1 MSRIL
6 KIRVVDFTLNISC
19 TYKPH
24 FQTLFIE
31 DGTSVDAFHRTQNLV
46 KVQLVPELGEGGLTP
61 PPLHSLWLWYA
72 IVSEYHM
79 GYGVSNL
86 KLQKKLH
93 VITNKKDGG
102 ED

>member
-1 MSRIL
+1 M
-6 KIRVVDFTLNISC
+6 SC

-46 KVQLVPELGEGGLTP
+46 KVQLVPELGEGGVPT
-61 PPLHSLWLWYA
+61 PLHCLWSWYV
-72 IVSEYHM
+72 IVSEYHI

-86 KLQKKLH
+86 KLQKKLNI
-93 VITNKKDGG
+93 ITIEKDFLYIVNSVTLNSKQ
-102 ED
+102 